1 MAMEFAG
8 DENTNGETRFR
19 FACPDPECKGKGT
32 FFAVWDTPP
41 DLVPSGMPCPFE
53 GDHEAEWIVAGVA
66 NVHVR
71 GNFDNGASNPHYTT
85 VRAEAEH
92 QWMGYQIEEA
102 KKAVDGDDQ
111 ITGKAASPYG
121 KRTLNVEKALEQGVI
136 KKASEKEASARKRM
150 IDDRAKLVA
159 DKAKD
164 QLTPI
169 EQKHVGRRH
178 DG

>member
-1 MAMEFAG
+1 MVGMKWPG
-8 DENTNGETRFR
+8 DENESGETRFR
-19 FACPDPECKGKGT
+19 FSCDDPECKGHET

-41 DLVPSGMPCPFE
+41 ALIPSGMPCPFE
-53 GDHEAEWIVAGVA
+53 GDHDADWIVPKFCNTHIAG
-66 NVHVR
+66 
-71 GNFDNGASNPHYTT
+71 GDNPFYTT
-85 VRAEAEH
+85 VRANAEH
-92 QWMGYQIEEA
+92 KWMGYQIEEA

-111 ITGKAASPYG
+111 ISGKAASPYG

-136 KKASEKEASARKRM
+136 KKASEQEAADRKRL